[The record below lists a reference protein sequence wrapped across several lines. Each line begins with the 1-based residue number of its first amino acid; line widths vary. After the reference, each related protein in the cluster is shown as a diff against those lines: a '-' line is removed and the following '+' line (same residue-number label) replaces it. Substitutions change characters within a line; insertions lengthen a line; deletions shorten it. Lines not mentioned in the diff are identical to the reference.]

1 MYSKT
6 LATTKITK
14 LNKRIRA
21 VQGGTSASKT
31 VSILIYLIALAQ
43 SDKKP
48 TLTSIVSESF
58 PHLKRGAMR
67 DFLNIMQEHNYFVD
81 SRWNRSDYTY
91 TFETGSKIEFFSADQ
106 PSKVRGPRRNRLFI
120 NEANNIPYET
130 FDQLE
135 VRTSDFIFLDWNP
148 TNEFWFYEQV
158 QNRDDVDHIILTYK
172 DNEALPLEIVRS
184 IEQRREKKS
193 WWKVYGE
200 GQLGEVE
207 GRIYTGWDVIDEVPR
222 HARLE
227 RRGLDFGY
235 SIDPTAVI
243 DIYYY
248 DGGYVLDEILYQ
260 RGMSN
265 KQIADTLLNQEQQV
279 LTIADSAE
287 PKSIDEIR
295 TNGINI
301 IPCEKGADSVRNGIQ
316 LVQDQR
322 ISVTKRS
329 TNLIKEYRNYMWKRD
344 KDGNI
349 ISPNVPEDIWNHA
362 LDATR
367 YGLVSL
373 LRKPEFKIEQSAPA
387 PGFYQELGL

>member
-1 MYSKT
+1 MY
-6 LATTKITK
+6 L
-14 LNKRIRA
+14 RF
-21 VQGGTSASKT
+21 
-31 VSILIYLIALAQ
+31 VSQ
-43 SDKKP
+43 S
-48 TLTSIVSESF
+48 
-58 PHLKRGAMR
+58 
-67 DFLNIMQEHNYFVD
+67 
-81 SRWNRSDYTY
+81 RSM
-91 TFETGSKIEFFSADQ
+91 G
-106 PSKVRGPRRNRLFI
+106 
-120 NEANNIPYET
+120 
-130 FDQLE
+130 
-135 VRTSDFIFLDWNP
+135 
-148 TNEFWFYEQV
+148 
-158 QNRDDVDHIILTYK
+158 
-172 DNEALPLEIVRS
+172 
-184 IEQRREKKS
+184 
-193 WWKVYGE
+193 
-200 GQLGEVE
+200 
-207 GRIYTGWDVIDEVPR
+207 VIDEVPR